1 MAKHFN
7 LTFPAPKF
15 LVQLFSPANFET
27 GKTASR
33 GFHVGSSDCESTRFK
48 KVTCQTARIRSE
60 GQSDLSGERLLRFE
74 FLKVPAFLMAVCLLI
89 LGVGCNQSEK
99 PLKKGESKTFRVE
112 VEKDPLPEYSM
123 SEDQT
128 AYLWDLEH
136 AGNVLGKYGF
146 KPLGDAIVN
155 SKRQDF
161 LSIVGDTKCTIISE
175 DKAGR
180 QSFQSS
186 VLNVSR
192 QRLVNDER
200 KQLSVEEFADW
211 WFEKRDWFSNDP
223 APKAGFYVKSL
234 LPPQDSEP
242 FWKVICIHR
251 LWGNAVDGSPL
262 EISVL
267 MELKTDEIEKG
278 RLGSGSW
285 LVSCDIQQIDIAKS
299 TKSLF
304 TKTGARDTR
313 IDSSIFYDNWKEA
326 KKQINTG
333 GVFACDY
340 NRDGISDMF
349 VTDLQVD
356 SGRLYSGMKG
366 GKFNDDT
373 YFMSLDR
380 ARNSRIAM
388 FVDIDNDGWEDL
400 FCPDLAQFFR
410 NKNGEKFV
418 NYSGQSN
425 IGLFLDDE
433 IGLPRDKISG
443 VFPADYD
450 LDGDVDLYITRSVPP
465 VGSWLESLQPQIA
478 HNQLL
483 RNDGNWMFTDVT
495 PRTKTDGEG
504 RSTFSAVWSDFNN
517 DRYPDLYIINEFGNG
532 SLLVN
537 QNGKTFKK
545 QKLTDDQND
554 FGSMGLSCGD
564 YDNDGNI
571 DIYVSNMYSKAGS
584 RIMGNMVEGTYPP
597 EIQDRLRSMVAG
609 GELYKNN
616 GDLTFEPLGKDYQVH
631 AAGWA
636 WGASMAD
643 LNNDGWPDLYVTA
656 GFISRDRAKPD
667 G

>member
-1 MAKHFN
+1 MQ
-7 LTFPAPKF
+7 P
-15 LVQLFSPANFET
+15 
-27 GKTASR
+27 
-33 GFHVGSSDCESTRFK
+33 RF
-48 KVTCQTARIRSE
+48 AGIR
-60 GQSDLSGERLLRFE
+60 
-74 FLKVPAFLMAVCLLI
+74 LKVASIRLGVFILFCLFVPI
-89 LGVGCNQSEK
+89 LGCKNAEK
-99 PLKKGESKTFRVE
+99 PLEKGESKTFKVLVDKE
-112 VEKDPLPEYSM
+112 PLPEYSLT
-123 SEDQT
+123 EEQT

-136 AGNVLGKYGF
+136 AGNVLGQFGF
-146 KPLGDAIVN
+146 KPLGQAIIAN
-155 SKRQDF
+155 DKEAF
-161 LSIVGDTKCTIISE
+161 LDIVGETKCTIIDLE
-175 DKAGR
+175 KAD
-180 QSFQSS
+180 QKSFQSD
-186 VLNVSR
+186 VLEITR
-192 QRLVNDER
+192 QRSADGDR
-200 KQLSVEEFADW
+200 KQLSIEEFADW
-211 WFEKRDWFSNDP
+211 WLEKRSRFSDEP

-234 LPPQDSEP
+234 MPPKENEP
-242 FWKVICIHR
+242 HWTVICIHR
-251 LWGNAVDGSPL
+251 LWGSAVDGSPL
-262 EISVL
+262 EMNIL
-267 MELKTDEIEKG
+267 MELKTDEVEKE
-278 RLGSGSW
+278 RLGLGSW
-285 LVSCDIQQIDIAKS
+285 LFSCDIQQIDIAES
-299 TKSLF
+299 TKTLF

-313 IDSSIFYDNWKEA
+313 IDSSIFYDNWNEDR
-326 KKQINTG
+326 KQINTG

-340 NRDGISDMF
+340 NRDGLSDMF
-349 VTDLQVD
+349 VTDIQVD
-356 SGRLYSGMKG
+356 SGRLYTGLKE

-400 FCPDLAQFFR
+400 FCADLVQFFR
-410 NKNGEKFV
+410 NVNGEKFV
-418 NYSGQSN
+418 NYSGKSN

-443 VFPADYD
+443 VYPADYD

-465 VGSWLESLQPQIA
+465 VGSWLESLQPQMS

-483 RNDGNWMFTDVT
+483 RNDGNWIFTDVT

-504 RSTFSAVWSDFNN
+504 RSTFSAVWSDVNN

-537 QNGKTFKK
+537 QKGKTFKK

-584 RIMGNMVEGTYPP
+584 RIMGNMVDGTYPP